1 MKAGKALAGAP
12 NAPPCGSGTAMLG
25 CRLNET
31 DAALTRTAALAI
43 IRLVGAILVEQ
54 NDEWAVQ
61 KTRYM
66 TLGTIVPI
74 SDNPIVMLAAVAA

>member
-1 MKAGKALAGAP
+1 
-12 NAPPCGSGTAMLG
+12 MLG